1 MSEGDVD
8 ALTGEVLW
16 TVYSRIQPQLGERSL
31 PILLMTAMLPEVLWA
46 EAGASRIGNRESR
59 NSTRKTQSNK
69 KEDDGESRRDEGNM

>member
-1 MSEGDVD
+1 MSEGDDD

-46 EAGASRIGNRESR
+46 EAAASGRGNGESR
-59 NSTRKTQSNK
+59 NSTRKRQN
-69 KEDDGESRRDEGNM
+69 EYDGVNRRDEDDM